1 MTMNLKNLPQH
12 DPAPD
17 LWNRIEA
24 DLNADAL
31 IDSRLPGLPMR
42 EPGADLWDRIADELT
57 ETKVI
62 PIGRSN
68 TRQLRATRWLAVAAA
83 VVLVV
88 GGSWWLWPDNRPQ
101 TGERV
106 TVAYSVET
114 GTNLPAEPL
123 ESVADNRAEA
133 FIARQCAELTVACQ
147 KPEVHE
153 LRNQLVELKQEQQR
167 IGQEIAL
174 FGADPALV
182 RAQVKVENQRAEV
195 TKEIITLL
203 RS

>member
-1 MTMNLKNLPQH
+1 MNLKNLPQH
-12 DPAPD
+12 DPALD

-24 DLNADAL
+24 DLNTDAL
-31 IDSRLPGLPMR
+31 IDSRLPGLPVR
-42 EPGADLWDRIADELT
+42 EPAADLWDRIDSDLG

-62 PIGRSN
+62 SIGRGN
-68 TRQLRATRWLAVAAA
+68 TRQLGATRWIAVAAS

-88 GGSWWLWPDNRPQ
+88 GGWWLWPDNQPQ

-114 GTNLPAEPL
+114 VPRLPAEPAKTA
-123 ESVADNRAEA
+123 ADSRVEE
-133 FIARQCAELTVACQ
+133 FINRQCAEEQLACQ

-153 LRNQLVELKQEQQR
+153 LRNQLAELKHEQQR

-174 FGADPALV
+174 FGADPVLV
-182 RAQVKVENQRAEV
+182 QAQVKIENQRAEV

>member
-1 MTMNLKNLPQH
+1 MNLKNLPQH

-24 DLNADAL
+24 DLDADAL
-31 IDSRLPGLPMR
+31 IDSRLPGLPVR
-42 EPGADLWDRIADELT
+42 EPGADLWDRIDSDLS

-62 PIGRSN
+62 PIGRGN
-68 TRQLRATRWLAVAAA
+68 IRQLGATRWMAVAAA
-83 VVLVV
+83 ILVV
-88 GGSWWLWPDNRPQ
+88 MGGWWLWPDNQTQ

-106 TVAYSVET
+106 RVAYSVEIAP
-114 GTNLPAEPL
+114 NLPAEPL
-123 ESVADNRAEA
+123 ESAADSRAED
-133 FIARQCAELTVACQ
+133 FITRQCAEEQLACQ
-147 KPEVHE
+147 KPEIHE